1 MPHSFSMRTAKIG
14 RALRCVGRRGADR
27 DTADRRL
34 ARSAPAFPHRWG
46 GAIVAWRG
54 SATSRSDRPASL
66 GRYRARSTG
75 WGPSAPTGCR
85 SRCRR
90 SRSWRSGQPDCR
102 RVRLLRAEAFSRAA
116 RAVTSHRPFRAG
128 GSVRLAMPKAGH
140 VARNRLPH
148 PVLACATGCMRAVCL
163 TGGNA
168 PASALS
174 APQPPLLP
182 VAGAVHTGCPF
193 RECRGHRTP
202 SSSSRS
208 RNGSREP
215 DRQAAEPTPDP
226 PVRHPQPAKLGRE
239 LPGPEQPDLVLF
251 ADVHQPDQR
260 GVRQVEPEQSATR
273 AEHPPGRVRTGDVM
287 CWSRRDRR
295 RRERGSG
302 LMAEG

>member
-1 MPHSFSMRTAKIG
+1 MARVSHVSQRSAGQPRSVSSATRAAGSFSAHRMPVAVSRAEVVAK
-14 RALRCVGRRGADR
+14 RA
-27 DTADRRL
+27 
-34 ARSAPAFPHRWG
+34 
-46 GAIVAWRG
+46 
-54 SATSRSDRPASL
+54 
-66 GRYRARSTG
+66 TG
-75 WGPSAPTGCR
+75 LPS
-85 SRCRR
+85 
-90 SRSWRSGQPDCR
+90 
-102 RVRLLRAEAFSRAA
+102 VRLLGAEAFSRAG

-128 GSVRLAMPKAGH
+128 GSGRLAMPKAGH

-174 APQPPLLP
+174 APSRHSSPLPGRSIL
-182 VAGAVHTGCPF
+182 VVLSG
-193 RECRGHRTP
+193 ECRGHRTP
-202 SSSSRS
+202 PSSSRS
-208 RNGSREP
+208 RNGSGEP

-239 LPGPEQPDLVLF
+239 LPRPEQPDLVLF

-273 AEHPPGRVRTGDVM
+273 AEHPPDRVRTGDVM
-287 CWSRRDRR
+287 GWARRDCR

-302 LMAEG
+302 LMAQG